1 MCEVIAGKGVKVGM
15 ILFLETA
22 AAEAIPSATEL
33 GKP

>member
-15 ILFLETA
+15 ILFLETV